1 MNRPFPFLC
10 IALVALVACT
20 PKAGGKPIP
29 TVTDDEVL
37 QRAYESCV
45 IDNTKETRA
54 QNPDL
59 PESLESATM
68 ERIYHACETAVVAN
82 CSRSKETDACQAVLK
97 MYIKL
102 Y

>member
-1 MNRPFPFLC
+1 MQGRLITAVAFFLL
-10 IALVALVACT
+10 AACSPKPGGQPI
-20 PKAGGKPIP
+20 PKA
-29 TVTDDEVL
+29 TDDKVL

-45 IDNTKETRA
+45 VDNTKEMRE

-59 PESLESATM
+59 PESLESSTM
-68 ERIYHACETAVVAN
+68 ERIYHSCETAVVHT
-82 CSRSKETDACQAVLK
+82 CSRNKETEACKVVLK